1 MWMEESIGKKV
12 NDERSE
18 EALATGA
25 SRIAVAC
32 PFCFV
37 MMEDGVKGKG
47 REDVAVQDIAEVLL
61 EAVEGA
67 DVAPAPVSSHFTPGL

>member
-1 MWMEESIGKKV
+1 
-12 NDERSE
+12 
-18 EALATGA
+18 GA

-47 REDVAVQDIAEVLL
+47 RDDVKVQDIAEVLL
-61 EAVEGA
+61 EAVEGLDA
-67 DVAPAPVSSHFTPGL
+67 GAAPASASFTPGL